1 MFTFWIWLTVFL
13 TVIFWEYSHISLFSL
28 EILYLVGWNQTRIG
42 RVKGNIW
49 NYLFWGEVKLVFMP
63 FPTSR
68 LLFRKRL
75 RMRSCRF
82 CIQKTRI
89 AVFEKGIFYKTVT
102 KVTFTL
108 EGDIFWVQIWAE
120 NSRNRTLFSPRNE
133 NLFEKNIMILAGF

>member
-68 LLFRKRL
+68 LLCRKRL

-108 EGDIFWVQIWAE
+108 PTKIELNEVIIFYSDKM
-120 NSRNRTLFSPRNE
+120 NSIN
-133 NLFEKNIMILAGF
+133 

>member
-63 FPTSR
+63 FPTNR
-68 LLFRKRL
+68 LLCRKRL

-102 KVTFTL
+102 KVTFILPTKNWIEWSDHSL
-108 EGDIFWVQIWAE
+108 FW
-120 NSRNRTLFSPRNE
+120 PNE
-133 NLFEKNIMILAGF
+133 FNQLVIVTFTQKD